1 PFLDVVRAA
10 GAQLDLS
17 ALTVFARWITPPVTP
32 KRFDTWFY
40 VAHAP
45 ADQLAVCDGRE
56 TVDACWYAP
65 NEALGAAER
74 GIRKLVFPT
83 RMNLQRLAR
92 AASATAAIDQARAR
106 PLVTVQ
112 PEIHE
117 GPDGRRLVLPE
128 SAGYGAVSEP
138 FIPGM

>member
-1 PFLDVVRAA
+1 M
-10 GAQLDLS
+10 
-17 ALTVFARWITPPVTP
+17 TP

-65 NEALGAAER
+65 NEALRAAER
-74 GIRKLVFPT
+74 GMRKLVFPT

-138 FIPGM
+138 FLPGM